1 MREGP
6 AAATLSRPSSLCAT
20 NDLGGFVRHSVAIVL
35 VGLIGAGCAGE
46 GPDSVAERFW
56 TAAQARDIETVEALS
71 IESESTQL
79 NFENTDNVID
89 SFELGESFE
98 EDGETV
104 VPTTLNSSSGENA
117 LEFDFETIMVRQDG
131 DWKVDLDATSNRMIR
146 AVLGASMGEIGEA
159 IGEGM
164 KDAMEGIAE
173 GMAEGMREM
182 GEAMGDAMEETP
194 APEAVAD

>member
-1 MREGP
+1 M
-6 AAATLSRPSSLCAT
+6 
-20 NDLGGFVRHSVAIVL
+20 RHSVAVVL
-35 VGLIGAGCAGE
+35 VGLIGGGCAGGE

-98 EDGETV
+98 EDGETL

-117 LEFDFETIMVRQDG
+117 LEFDFETVMVEQEG
-131 DWKVDLDATSNRMIR
+131 AWMVDLDATSNRMIR

-182 GEAMGDAMEETP
+182 GEAMGDAMEEAFEETP
-194 APEAVAD
+194 VTEPSAE